1 MDLHPQVE
9 QANDSAMT
17 SSPLPR
23 EVTEPT
29 DPERRNRQPGGRLRR
44 VSIALLARLHRW
56 AESGWSGPAVA
67 TWGVLQGSVFPG
79 PLESLILPLG
89 IADPPRVWRLAAW
102 ATVGAVIGAFAA
114 YLIGALAFEGV
125 GRPLLALMG
134 VGANDVTAARAAFAR
149 SGATYVFLAALA
161 PIVPGKV
168 VWVLS
173 GALGMAAPTFV
184 VAVFA
189 GRALRF
195 LISAALIRGL
205 GVRISVWIE
214 RRIGRPIDRA
224 S

>member
-1 MDLHPQVE
+1 MTE
-9 QANDSAMT
+9 QIVRD
-17 SSPLPR
+17 
-23 EVTEPT
+23 
-29 DPERRNRQPGGRLRR
+29 RRSHRPAGRLRR

-67 TWGVLQGSVFPG
+67 TWSVLQGSIVPG
-79 PLESLILPLG
+79 PLEALLAPLG

-102 ATVGAVIGAFAA
+102 ATVGAVIGSFAG

-134 VGANDVTAARAAFAR
+134 VDATDIERARMAFAR

-173 GALGMAAPTFV
+173 GALGMTAPTFGL
-184 VAVFA
+184 AVFL
-189 GRALRF
+189 GRGLRF
-195 LISAALIRGL
+195 LISAALLRGL
-205 GVRISVWIE
+205 GGRISAWIE
-214 RRIGRPIDRA
+214 RRIGRPLDRA

>member
-1 MDLHPQVE
+1 M
-9 QANDSAMT
+9 
-17 SSPLPR
+17 
-23 EVTEPT
+23 T
-29 DPERRNRQPGGRLRR
+29 DPIHPDRRSHRPAGRLRR
-44 VSIALLARLHRW
+44 ISIALLARLHRW

-67 TWGVLQGSVFPG
+67 TWGVLQGSIVPG
-79 PLESLILPLG
+79 PLEALLAPLG

-102 ATVGAVIGAFAA
+102 ATLGAVIGSMGG

-134 VGANDVTAARAAFAR
+134 VHATDIERARAAFAR

-173 GALGMAAPTFV
+173 GALGMAAPAFG
-184 VAVFA
+184 VAVFL
-189 GRALRF
+189 GRGLRF
-195 LISAALIRGL
+195 LISAALLRGL
-205 GVRISVWIE
+205 GARISVWIE